1 MSSAILA
8 PDDVCSLICRGVAV
22 SGAAEEDGGGGGSG
36 GEADD
41 VVEFRRMGRNVTDG
55 TRCRPQSLDMC
66 IRGKCRVRQS
76 VCICSFSLRIVPSR
90 S

>member
-8 PDDVCSLICRGVAV
+8 ADDVCSLICRGVAV
-22 SGAAEEDGGGGGSG
+22 SGEGGG

-41 VVEFRRMGRNVTDG
+41 VVEFRRMGRDVTDG

-66 IRGKCRVRQS
+66 IRGKCRVRKSVCPCSISLQS
-76 VCICSFSLRIVPSR
+76 VCLAQLEYFVDL
-90 S
+90 